1 MQNALT
7 EFAGDDM
14 VLQPGG
20 HRGPLPSPAYERSRQ
35 ALTTIWRD
43 IRFDRQP
50 RISFETAIWL
60 MRTVA
65 YTIAPRFE

>member
-1 MQNALT
+1 MIWFCSRAV
-7 EFAGDDM
+7 A
-14 VLQPGG
+14 VA
-20 HRGPLPSPAYERSRQ
+20 PSPPRPMNDLDKLA
-35 ALTTIWRD
+35 TIWRD

-65 YTIAPRFE
+65 YTIAPGLE